1 MKKFLAQI
9 KENFDNAFFLI
20 QLAAALIAT
29 LLTEYF
35 EFTFIDRESLI
46 LYLLILIAFDLY
58 FVAVHRIDKII
69 EKTQRID
76 EIVEEMQC
84 IEASIEKM
92 QHPEKS
98 LDEYIQDRA
107 SSGPLDSFVRK
118 ANQSVFISG
127 STMVSLIIS
136 AGLLRGKLRKGV
148 NVKIV
153 LWDLCNDVEAKAL
166 TEFDCSS
173 CTTLANQIK
182 GTLAFLLPI
191 LDEFPNLEVRFLKT
205 VILTDYV
212 GIDVNSLEGLIK
224 VQSRFYKE
232 TSDRFVNY
240 IIRAEDAPSSFRKYR
255 EQIDKIW
262 NDAVVLDSTYLDQF
276 TAKYGDIK

>member
-9 KENFDNAFFLI
+9 KENFDNVFFLI

-58 FVAVHRIDKII
+58 FVAVHRIDKIL
-69 EKTQRID
+69 D
-76 EIVEEMQC
+76 
-84 IEASIEKM
+84 KM
-92 QHPEKS
+92 QRPVKS
-98 LDEYIQDRA
+98 LDEYIQERDL
-107 SSGPLDSFVRK
+107 SGSLESFVRT
-118 ANQSVFISG
+118 ANRSVFVSG

-136 AGLLRGKLRKGV
+136 AGLLREKLRKGV
-148 NVKIV
+148 VVKIV

-166 TEFDCSS
+166 TEFDHSS

-191 LDEFPNLEVRFLKT
+191 LEEFPNLEVRFLKT

-232 TSDRFVNY
+232 TSDRFANY
-240 IIRAEDAPSSFRKYR
+240 IIKAEDAPRSFRKYR
-255 EQIDKIW
+255 EQIEKIW
-262 NDAVVLDSTYLDQF
+262 VDAVVLDDAYLDQF